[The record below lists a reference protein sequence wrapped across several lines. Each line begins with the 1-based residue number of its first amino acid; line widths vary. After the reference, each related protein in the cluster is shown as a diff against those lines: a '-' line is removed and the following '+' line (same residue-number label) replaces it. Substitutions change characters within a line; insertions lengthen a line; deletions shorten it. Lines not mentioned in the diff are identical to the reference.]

1 MPLAPAFGLVPALA
15 CGRFSRSEE
24 PSERRCD
31 WRCTLRGRIRVEF
44 SRVLFRPGFCGQ
56 VCLVL
61 FAILAVESEDLQKVL
76 DLSKS

>member
-1 MPLAPAFGLVPALA
+1 M
-15 CGRFSRSEE
+15 
-24 PSERRCD
+24 
-31 WRCTLRGRIRVEF
+31 EF